1 MEFITNAAPLLQ
13 VFWYIA
19 LPASL
24 IFIVQ
29 TILTFIGAGSGDA
42 DGVDTDFDGG
52 DAPFQLFSFRNL
64 INFLQGFGWTGISFY
79 NSIQNAVLLIIVSL
93 VVGCLFVL
101 LFFVII
107 RQLMKLSENNSFEAS
122 KTLNMSA
129 EVYTPIPAQ
138 KGGTGKVQVSYGGS
152 VHELEAMTEQE
163 RIATGSQVKIV
174 RIENNKILIVEK
186 L

>member
-29 TILTFIGAGSGDA
+29 TIMTFVGADSGGA
-42 DGVDTDFDGG
+42 DGIDTDFDGG
-52 DAPFQLFSFRNL
+52 DTPFQLFSFRNL
-64 INFLQGFGWTGISFY
+64 INFLLGFSWSGISFY
-79 NSIQNAVLLIIVSL
+79 NNIQSSALLILVSL
-93 VVGCLFVL
+93 LVGCLFVL

-122 KTLNMSA
+122 KTLHKLA

-138 KGGTGKVQVSYGGS
+138 KNGTGKVLVSHGGS

-163 RIATGSQVKIV
+163 SIATGSQVKIV

-186 L
+186 I